1 MNLLLKVNNYNKKR
15 FTCAFDTLRVSI
27 KSISDSV
34 STEIDLKDGCHT
46 LVVEKCTWFDT
57 PLCYLNIINPLF
69 YLWQIKYSS
78 IGHIGYDESYAAL
91 KIHFC
96 LKQENSSLSLILNKE
111 SIDDCYY
118 VYNFQ
123 YVSSNGLK
131 ISSIENKSMDLKKIL
146 RYKLTYI
153 LSNLFYGLFLDL
165 IFLLDVINNKEEVF
179 DNIVFMAIITLF
191 SAISIYR
198 TIKLKSVNRSK

>member
-1 MNLLLKVNNYNKKR
+1 MV
-15 FTCAFDTLRVSI
+15 I
-27 KSISDSV
+27 
-34 STEIDLKDGCHT
+34 
-46 LVVEKCTWFDT
+46 EKCTWFDT